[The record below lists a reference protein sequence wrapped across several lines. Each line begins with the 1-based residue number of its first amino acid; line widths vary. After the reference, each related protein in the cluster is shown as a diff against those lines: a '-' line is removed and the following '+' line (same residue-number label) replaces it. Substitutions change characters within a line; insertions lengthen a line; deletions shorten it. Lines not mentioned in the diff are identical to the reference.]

1 MNGRA
6 AAGQTCRR
14 RRSGSAA
21 GVEEARVG
29 KKQKD
34 DEAEERKQ
42 AGGSRQEKEACGE
55 RSRQKN
61 EAEGRR
67 TRQKDSRRK
76 QAEGRRGRRTTRQ
89 KDDEAEEKDT
99 DRQSGAA
106 PSVTCHGTNDA
117 TVTSPQ
123 RLALPPLPPPLP
135 PPPPPPLPLPLA
147 PLALSSVCAL
157 AHSPSHVVLKPP
169 ALLIRALCS
178 TMCYEVPCRKCGKKT
193 WAGCGQHKDAVIAA
207 IPKDQ
212 RCACAEPE
220 PDAGGCTVS

>member
-21 GVEEARVG
+21 GVEEAREG

-89 KDDEAEEKDT
+89 
-99 DRQSGAA
+99 
-106 PSVTCHGTNDA
+106 NDA